1 MSGGV
6 WWDNLGT
13 MQTNVTIRY
22 TGPALDAGRMD
33 VYEASANML
42 AFSEFMV
49 AAVKTTYG
57 DAAEARADVSGFAHG
72 SFVTSLVFQVG
83 GQAATIFSG
92 LSAGHLWEVVKGA
105 FDLWKH
111 LKGQPPAAVSHTGQA
126 CTVTNNSGQVIQV
139 RTDSLNLVFN
149 EKSSEAVGRFV
160 RAALGN
166 DGYEGV
172 EINADSGATIASAT
186 REQAHCFANV
196 GKQGVLSDNT
206 LRMIVH
212 VVAPVFQDGNKWRLS
227 DGERSF
233 NAAMLDGDFLML
245 VNQGARFGK
254 GDVLDV
260 DMRVIQHASGI
271 KTSSER
277 SILKVHR
284 HLSPQEQSALF

>member
-1 MSGGV
+1 
-6 WWDNLGT
+6 

-57 DAAEARADVSGFAHG
+57 ETAEAKAEVTGFAHG
-72 SFVTSLVFQVG
+72 SFLTNLMFSVG
-83 GQAATIFSG
+83 GQAATVFSS
-92 LSAGHLWEVVKGA
+92 LSASQLWAVVKGA

-111 LKGQPPAAVSHTGQA
+111 LKGNPPASVKHEGLH
-126 CTVTNNSGQVIQV
+126 CNVTNNSGQILQV

-149 EKSSEAVGRFV
+149 EKSAQSVDRFI
-160 RAALGN
+160 RQALGN
-166 DGYEGV
+166 DGYERV
-172 EINADSGATIASAT
+172 EINSDAGITIASVTHDEAGSFT
-186 REQAHCFANV
+186 DV

-206 LRMIVH
+206 ARMIVH
-212 VVAPVFQDGNKWRLS
+212 VVSPVFQDGNKWRLS
-227 DGERSF
+227 DGERAF
-233 NAAMLDGDFLML
+233 NATMLDGDFLMS

-260 DMRVIQHASGI
+260 DMRSVQNARGM
-271 KTSSER
+271 KTSFER
-277 SILKVHR
+277 SIIKVHR
-284 HLSPQEQSALF
+284 HLTPQEQSTLF